1 MTAIKYSA
9 RMSQPKDF
17 KNLVLNGY
25 TPTDIDF
32 VYDVKGRKYVIGE
45 LKLANAPMPEGQ
57 RRALH
62 YLASNLV
69 KAGCEVCLMVAE
81 HVTVASEPIDVGA
94 CEIVKCATVR
104 GEVSSDKMYIGMTV
118 SEACHDFLGIEVE

>member
-1 MTAIKYSA
+1 MTAIKYNA

-17 KNLVLNGY
+17 KSLYLNGY

-32 VYDVKGRKYVIGE
+32 VYDVRGRTYIIGE

-69 KAGCEVCLMVAE
+69 KAGCDVCVMVAE
-81 HVTVASEPIDVGA
+81 HYTVASEPIDVGN
-94 CEIVKCATVR
+94 CVVVKCATIR
-104 GEVSSDKMYIGMTV
+104 EGVSSDKMYVGMTV
-118 SEACHDFLGIEVE
+118 ADTCRDFLGIEVD